1 MNKERKKVKIRE
13 KIREKIKKLIHKI
26 KNKIWIIPSILM
38 IVPTKVFAVEGSIN
52 TAEINQ
58 ATENIKNAVI
68 KLAMPIGGI
77 LVFVSIVI
85 IALKMIVNSN
95 NANKRSESIGALAW
109 VCAGTMLLGLSL
121 IVAGIIISIA
131 TNGGGALIQSTGT
144 TA

>member
-1 MNKERKKVKIRE
+1 MNKKRKKGKLKE
-13 KIREKIKKLIHKI
+13 NIKKLFYKI
-26 KNKIWIIPSILM
+26 KNRVWVIPMTLM
-38 IVPTKVFAVEGSIN
+38 MIQTKVFAAEGSIN
-52 TAEINQ
+52 TAEVNQ

-131 TNGGGALIQSTGT
+131 TNGGGALIQSSGE

>member
-1 MNKERKKVKIRE
+1 MK
-13 KIREKIKKLIHKI
+13 KIKKEKLYYKI
-26 KNKIWIIPSILM
+26 KNKIWILPTTLM
-38 IVPTKVFAVEGSIN
+38 LLPAKVFAAQGSIS
-52 TAEINQ
+52 TAEVNQ

-121 IVAGIIISIA
+121 IVSGIILSIA
-131 TNGGGALIQSTGT
+131 TNGGGALITGGSTNG
-144 TA
+144 

>member
-1 MNKERKKVKIRE
+1 MKNENFK
-13 KIREKIKKLIHKI
+13 KI
-26 KNKIWIIPSILM
+26 KNKLYLASTMMLWL
-38 IVPTKVFAVEGSIN
+38 PTHVFATSGSIN
-52 TAEINQ
+52 TAEVTQ

-121 IVAGIIISIA
+121 IVSGIILSVA
-131 TNGGGALIQSTGT
+131 TNGGGSLIGG
-144 TA
+144 

>member
-1 MNKERKKVKIRE
+1 MKKINKK
-13 KIREKIKKLIHKI
+13 KIKNLCYKI
-26 KNKIWIIPSILM
+26 KNKIWALPIILM
-38 IVPTKVFAVEGSIN
+38 LMSNKVFANGSIN
-52 TAEINQ
+52 TAEVNQ

-109 VCAGTMLLGLSL
+109 VCAGTMLLGLAL
-121 IVAGIIISIA
+121 IVSGIILSIA
-131 TNGGGALIQSTGT
+131 TNGSGSLIVGS
-144 TA
+144 

>member
-1 MNKERKKVKIRE
+1 MK
-13 KIREKIKKLIHKI
+13 KIKKEKLKRIYYKM
-26 KNKIWIIPSILM
+26 KNKIWILPTTLM
-38 IVPTKVFAVEGSIN
+38 LLPVKVFAAQGSIS
-52 TAEINQ
+52 TAEVNQ

-121 IVAGIIISIA
+121 IVSGIILSIA
-131 TNGGGALIQSTGT
+131 TNGGGALITGGS
-144 TA
+144 ANG

>member
-1 MNKERKKVKIRE
+1 MK
-13 KIREKIKKLIHKI
+13 EKIKSLYYKV
-26 KNKIWIIPSILM
+26 KNIIWLL
-38 IVPTKVFAVEGSIN
+38 PTSLLLLPGKVFATNAGSIG
-52 TAEINQ
+52 TAEVNQ
-58 ATENIKNAVI
+58 ATENIKNAVV

-121 IVAGIIISIA
+121 IVSGIILSIA
-131 TNGGGALIQSTGT
+131 TNGGGGLIAG
-144 TA
+144 A

>member
-1 MNKERKKVKIRE
+1 MKNEKKTRIMNKLRNI
-13 KIREKIKKLIHKI
+13 LLMGST
-26 KNKIWIIPSILM
+26 SILLL
-38 IVPTKVFAVEGSIN
+38 PTQVFALTDRQRSSTGSID
-52 TAEINQ
+52 TAEVEQ

-85 IALKMIVNSN
+85 IGLKMIVNSN

-121 IVAGIIISIA
+121 IISGIILSVA
-131 TNGGGALIQSTGT
+131 TNSTGALVS
-144 TA
+144 

>member
-1 MNKERKKVKIRE
+1 MNKKRKKGKLKE
-13 KIREKIKKLIHKI
+13 NIKKLFYKI
-26 KNKIWIIPSILM
+26 KNKIWVIPMTLM
-38 IVPTKVFAVEGSIN
+38 MIQTKVFAAEGSIN
-52 TAEINQ
+52 TAEVNQ

-131 TNGGGALIQSTGT
+131 TNGGGALIQSSGE

>member
-1 MNKERKKVKIRE
+1 MNKENLKENVRKGFS
-13 KIREKIKKLIHKI
+13 KI
-26 KNKIWIIPSILM
+26 KNKIWVIPTALM
-38 IVPTKVFAVEGSIN
+38 MMQTKVFAEGSIS
-52 TAEINQ
+52 TAEVNQ

-95 NANKRSESIGALAW
+95 NANKRSESIGSLAW

-121 IVAGIIISIA
+121 IVSGIILSVA
-131 TNGGGALIQSTGT
+131 TNGGGALISGGSTNG
-144 TA
+144 

>member
-1 MNKERKKVKIRE
+1 MLKMKKENLKKVYY
-13 KIREKIKKLIHKI
+13 KI
-26 KNKIWIIPSILM
+26 KNKIWAIPTLLM
-38 IVPTKVFAVEGSIN
+38 IMPAKVFATDTGDSSIS
-52 TAEINQ
+52 TAEVNQ

-95 NANKRSESIGALAW
+95 NANKRSESIGSLAW

-121 IVAGIIISIA
+121 IISGIILSVA
-131 TNGGGALIQSTGT
+131 TNGSGALIMEGT
-144 TA
+144 NTI

>member
-1 MNKERKKVKIRE
+1 MNKEKKKVKL
-13 KIREKIKKLIHKI
+13 REKIKKLIHKI

-109 VCAGTMLLGLSL
+109 VCTGTMLLGLSL

>member
-1 MNKERKKVKIRE
+1 MKKLNLKENMRKGFY
-13 KIREKIKKLIHKI
+13 KIKEKL
-26 KNKIWIIPSILM
+26 WVIPTMLM
-38 IVPTKVFAVEGSIN
+38 IMQTKVFAEGSIN
-52 TAEINQ
+52 TAEVNQ

-121 IVAGIIISIA
+121 IVSGIILSIA
-131 TNGGGALIQSTGT
+131 TNGGGALISGGSSNG
-144 TA
+144 

>member
-1 MNKERKKVKIRE
+1 MKTINKEN
-13 KIREKIKKLIHKI
+13 IKKLYYKA
-26 KNKIWIIPSILM
+26 KSKVWVIPTTLM
-38 IVPTKVFAVEGSIN
+38 LLQTRVFATSGSIS
-52 TAEINQ
+52 TAEVNQ

-121 IVAGIIISIA
+121 IISGIILSIA
-131 TNGGGALIQSTGT
+131 TNGGGALITGGN
-144 TA
+144 ANG

>member
-1 MNKERKKVKIRE
+1 MKRLNKQ
-13 KIREKIKKLIHKI
+13 KI
-26 KNKIWIIPSILM
+26 KNKLWLSPSTLLLL
-38 IVPTKVFAVEGSIN
+38 PTKVLATSSGSIG
-52 TAEINQ
+52 TAEVNQ
-58 ATENIKNAVI
+58 ATENIKNAVV

-121 IVAGIIISIA
+121 IISGIILSIA
-131 TNGGGALIQSTGT
+131 TNGGGGLITGG
-144 TA
+144 

>member
-1 MNKERKKVKIRE
+1 MSKVRKKGKLKE
-13 KIREKIKKLIHKI
+13 NIKKLMYKI
-26 KNKIWIIPSILM
+26 KNKIWIVPPILM
-38 IVPTKVFAVEGSIN
+38 MLPSKIFPVDASIN

-58 ATENIKNAVI
+58 ATENIKNAVV